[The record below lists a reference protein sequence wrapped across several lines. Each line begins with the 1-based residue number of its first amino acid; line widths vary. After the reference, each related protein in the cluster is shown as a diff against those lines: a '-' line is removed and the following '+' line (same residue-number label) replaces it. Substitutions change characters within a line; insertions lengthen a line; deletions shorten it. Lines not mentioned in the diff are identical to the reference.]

1 MPQME
6 MFLLLFLFI
15 RMCVY
20 AQDPASKVVT
30 DRYAVFWN
38 RTNPRYDLGD
48 DRRIELRLW
57 PLIASDK
64 VPLDPPGDEILT
76 SLTLNPSL
84 VIVYICAIMVDFTST
99 RIQMCNSSTNG
110 TA

>member
-1 MPQME
+1 MQVE

-38 RTNPRYDLGD
+38 RTNPRYVSRLTA
-48 DRRIELRLW
+48 ELNFAFG
-57 PLIASDK
+57 LIASNK
-64 VPLDPPGDEILT
+64 VPLDLLE
-76 SLTLNPSL
+76 
-84 VIVYICAIMVDFTST
+84 T
-99 RIQMCNSSTNG
+99 RSSPQSP
-110 TA
+110 